1 MSTRPLDQVDS
12 IDDILDSV
20 TYQRGALLY
29 HALRLEIG
37 DEAFFATLREFIERN
52 LHATAEIEDLQAIA
66 EEITGDDLS
75 QFFTSWVTETTVPQL
90 PPTDG

>member
-1 MSTRPLDQVDS
+1 VTRPLDQVDS
-12 IDDILDSV
+12 IDDLLDNV

-37 DEAFFATLREFIERN
+37 DEPFFAALNEFIQRN

-66 EEITGDDLS
+66 EELTGDDLS
-75 QFFTSWVTETTVPQL
+75 QFFTSWVTESAVPQL
-90 PPTDG
+90 PPTSG